1 MGCGMSNPFMLMNY
15 DEKWGEDP
23 DCCNF
28 RAAVRQLEKKHFKD
42 HQELAK
48 QRILLREQFFEY
60 PLAYT
65 YAGWFL
71 TNVTYDLV
79 YGVT

>member
-1 MGCGMSNPFMLMNY
+1 MANPFMLMTY
-15 DEKWGEDP
+15 DTLWENDVH
-23 DCCNF
+23 CCNF
-28 RAAVRQLEKKHFKD
+28 RAAVRILERKHFKD

-48 QRILLREQFFEY
+48 QRILLREQFSTY
-60 PLAYT
+60 PTAYE

-71 TNVTYDLV
+71 TNVTYDLA